1 MALDCRRLD
10 GRAAIITGAGRGI
23 GEALA
28 HRLAKEGCMVMVSD
42 VDISA
47 ARAVAEALPNAE
59 FARCDVSSPAD
70 CEALA
75 AAAYERFGG
84 IDCLVSNAG
93 ILISGAIDEISYEAW
108 SRVIEVNL
116 LGGFNIC
123 KAVVPYMKKRG
134 SGSIVQI
141 NSKSGKKGSYKNS
154 AYAASKFGG
163 IGLVQSLALELAE
176 HKIRVNAICPGNLM
190 NSPLWTESLCHQ
202 YAQNRGMTEDEV
214 RAFYNAQIP
223 LGRSC
228 EYEDVANMMA
238 FLLSDEAS
246 YITGQGMNVTGGF
259 EMR

>member
-1 MALDCRRLD
+1 MASSCERLS
-10 GRAAIITGAGRGI
+10 GRVAVITGAGRGI

-28 HRLAKEGCMVMVSD
+28 HRLADEGCRVMVSD
-42 VDISA
+42 VDVDA
-47 ARAVAEALPNAE
+47 ARAVADALPEA
-59 FARCDVSSPAD
+59 AYGRCDVSSPAD

-75 AAAYERFGG
+75 RAAHESFGG

-93 ILISGAIDEISYEAW
+93 ILISGAVDEISYDDW
-108 SRVIEVNL
+108 SRVVAVNL
-116 LGGFNIC
+116 CGGFNIC
-123 KAVVPYMKKRG
+123 KAVVPYMKQRG
-134 SGSIVQI
+134 GSIVQI

-176 HKIRVNAICPGNLM
+176 HNIRVNAICPGNLM

-202 YAQNRGMTEDEV
+202 YAKNRNMTVEEV